1 MKKSILLLVL
11 TLAALS
17 SCKENSK
24 STPDTVD
31 TKTLDSVKNIENKKQ
46 AALNKAIYTK
56 YKYRDS
62 KGASLII
69 ENSLPKGGS
78 RYTDPNGK
86 EYIYVL
92 FWTRINNQTADPL
105 ELKMAFP
112 IDSYEIPALPDQYFK
127 ILLPPNEMT
136 YEKIPLFN
144 YGFKDLNSFLDK
156 NIHKSS
162 SLKRTINP
170 KQSSSFYVV
179 LLCVTKGAHGT
190 LRTGLSLKG
199 QNLFYTINDREI
211 HCGSINLEDLT
222 LQK

>member
-1 MKKSILLLVL
+1 MKKSILLLL
-11 TLAALS
+11 TITALF
-17 SCKENSK
+17 SCKEESK
-24 STPDTVD
+24 STPDTID

-46 AALNKAIYTK
+46 VVLNKAIYTK
-56 YKYRDS
+56 YEYSDS
-62 KGASLII
+62 KGGSLII
-69 ENSLPKGGS
+69 ENSLPKGGMK
-78 RYTDPNGK
+78 YTDPKGK
-86 EYIYVL
+86 VYVYVV
-92 FWTRINNQTADPL
+92 FWTQVSNQTANPL
-105 ELKMAFP
+105 ELKMDFP
-112 IDSYEIPALPDQYFK
+112 VHSYEIPALPDQYFK

-144 YGFKDLNSFLDK
+144 YGLKDLNSFLDK

-199 QNLFYTINDREI
+199 QNLFYTINDKEI
-211 HCGSINLEDLT
+211 HCGNINLKDLI
-222 LQK
+222 LEK

>member
-1 MKKSILLLVL
+1 MKKSILLLL
-11 TLAALS
+11 TITALF
-17 SCKENSK
+17 SCKEESK
-24 STPDTVD
+24 STPDTAD
-31 TKTLDSVKNIENKKQ
+31 TKTLDSIKNIENKKQ

-56 YKYRDS
+56 YEYKDY

-69 ENSLPKGGS
+69 ENSLPKGGMK
-78 RYTDPNGK
+78 YTDPKGK
-86 EYIYVL
+86 VYVYVV
-92 FWTRINNQTADPL
+92 FWTQVSNQTANPL
-105 ELKMAFP
+105 ELKMDFP
-112 IDSYEIPALPDQYFK
+112 VHSYEIPALPDQYFK

-144 YGFKDLNSFLDK
+144 YGLKDLNSFLDK

-211 HCGSINLEDLT
+211 HCGNINLKDLI
-222 LQK
+222 LEK

>member
-1 MKKSILLLVL
+1 MKKSILLLL
-11 TLAALS
+11 TITALF
-17 SCKENSK
+17 SCKEESK
-24 STPDTVD
+24 STPDTAD

-56 YKYRDS
+56 YEYKDS

-69 ENSLPKGGS
+69 ENSLPKGGLK
-78 RYTDPNGK
+78 YINGK
-86 EYIYVL
+86 EYVYVV
-92 FWTRINNQTADPL
+92 FWTRINNQTANPL
-105 ELKMAFP
+105 ELKMDFP
-112 IDSYEIPALPDQYFK
+112 VDSYEIPALPDQYFK

-144 YGFKDLNSFLDK
+144 YGLKDLNSFLDK

-199 QNLFYTINDREI
+199 QNLFYTINDKEI
-211 HCGSINLEDLT
+211 HCGNINLKDLI
-222 LQK
+222 LEK

>member
-1 MKKSILLLVL
+1 MKKSILLLL
-11 TLAALS
+11 TITALF
-17 SCKENSK
+17 SCKEESK
-24 STPDTVD
+24 STPDTAD

-46 AALNKAIYTK
+46 VVLNKAIYTK
-56 YKYRDS
+56 YEYSDS
-62 KGASLII
+62 KGGSLII
-69 ENSLPKGGS
+69 ENSLPKGGMK
-78 RYTDPNGK
+78 YTDPKGK
-86 EYIYVL
+86 EYVYVV
-92 FWTRINNQTADPL
+92 FWTQINNQTVNPL
-105 ELKMAFP
+105 ELKMDFP
-112 IDSYEIPALPDQYFK
+112 VHSYEVSALPGQYFK

-144 YGFKDLNSFLDK
+144 YGLKDLNSFLDK
-156 NIHKSS
+156 NIDKSS

-211 HCGSINLEDLT
+211 HCGNINLKDLI
-222 LQK
+222 LEK